1 MDFQRKIHT
10 VILHTLPLVEWR
22 GMEPWIL
29 AGDCKVMQGFST
41 AQGVCFP
48 NPCIV
53 QGSTAIP
60 SDTAQDMK
68 GTEIMMYLFHI
79 FYYIFQTLVSDIAWN
94 EHISV

>member
-1 MDFQRKIHT
+1 MR
-10 VILHTLPLVEWR
+10 VS
-22 GMEPWIL
+22 
-29 AGDCKVMQGFST
+29 A
-41 AQGVCFP
+41 P

-94 EHISV
+94 EHIVYKHKIKSSSLSFRGLFIPEDPKGSSNNYQLLA